1 MSDFQPVDLVDQ
13 LNGGSPQSQ
22 QLLSIAAAT
31 VYGHA
36 YNAER
41 ERGAG
46 PVGARDMAR
55 AAAQDFLNMEFKR
68 V

>member
-1 MSDFQPVDLVDQ
+1 MSDFQPVDLVD
-13 LNGGSPQSQ
+13 LHGHGSPQAQ

-31 VYGHA
+31 VYGQA

-41 ERGAG
+41 AMGAT
-46 PVGARDMAR
+46 PVDARHTAR
-55 AAAQDFLNMEFKR
+55 AAAQDFLNMEFTR